1 MSRCL
6 FLPYVAPDKFGDS
19 GTEFWGQTPA
29 IRCLSPEF
37 CPTVPEFAPVVLL
50 LRYSVM
56 FVIHADV
63 VLPLFRNIVLRK
75 DGRHRT
81 RRLASPAVNAFFGM
95 NVEHRGGLELRLVLL
110 WVDAVHRTCVH
121 ARRILG
127 ADAGF
132 ANDVC
137 HRISLWDVNAVMEN
151 KAKIIHSD

>member
-1 MSRCL
+1 MSRGWYIAYC
-6 FLPYVAPDKFGDS
+6 PRICP
-19 GTEFWGQTPA
+19 PA
-29 IRCLSPEF
+29 
-37 CPTVPEFAPVVLL
+37 VLL
-50 LRYSVM
+50 FRYSEM

-63 VLPLFRNIVLRK
+63 VLPLFRNIVLRE

-81 RRLASPAVNAFFGM
+81 GRFASPAVNAFFGM
-95 NVEHRGGLELRLVLL
+95 NVEHRGGLELGLVLL

-137 HRISLWDVNAVMEN
+137 HKISLWDVNAGN
-151 KAKIIHSD
+151 GK